1 MNSSKRRF
9 FPASWLHLL
18 FVLAAILLL
27 ALLLRQ
33 DRPDRL
39 QAAAAKAH
47 FLDVKSLDGLALN
60 QSFVHE
66 LALAHA
72 PLAELLAGKS
82 ADFISA
88 VRLSYGESGDWRSQ
102 GCQAYN
108 CALLTFYN
116 YTDGGVIEALLNLDN
131 NQLLDQWLNPI
142 ARPAASELITA
153 RALAIANADPRVRAV
168 LGDVR
173 SLDAAMAP
181 MSGWLQDDA
190 CAQDWCLDLTF
201 HAPDGS
207 GRIFHVFVNMQRTQV
222 ARTFY
227 SRARVARAYNPPL
240 TEILAAQNDLFN
252 NGCHEQY
259 GWNVCWDMTAH
270 DGVNFRDATYNS
282 TPIFS
287 SIKLGQVEVWYPSW
301 PGGYRD
307 EIGFQAA
314 VPPKFGT
321 QVTDLGD
328 GFEVRQLFTEPF
340 DWPNCICCYR
350 YEQIITFYAD
360 GSFAPRFI
368 SHGPGC
374 DDPSTYR
381 PAWRLDLNLDG
392 QADEQVWTWQ
402 AGEWSELQTET
413 EFDLYQDTSPLDE
426 KLALVSENLTYRWQ
440 PTRNDPFGVDEAR
453 IFVLRAN
460 EGEGDGPILTG
471 PANTFQPP
479 SQWLNDESLA
489 GQQAIIW
496 YVPILKTKKGGPWWC
511 MPDPAPDLSPCEAI
525 VRLKPGALSAEPTAD
540 ELTQMPPTPTRPPV
554 GTPAATPTPAKVEGS
569 DAVTILTNAGCTSC
583 HQIGDLGEAHKVGP
597 DLSGIG
603 IDAAARQPDVTAAD
617 YLRQSILQPDA
628 YIAPGCPNSDCL
640 PNIMPQDY
648 GLRLTEA
655 QLQTVI
661 EFLLQQ
667 TAAAPA
673 PAPSESAPTLPP
685 GVGEAAATATP
696 APLPADNPDAPTTS
710 LLLPV
715 GLGLA
720 LILLL
725 TFALRRRAAPVPPDT
740 STLPDDAPPD
750 AAA

>member
-1 MNSSKRRF
+1 MKPNQRRY
-9 FPASWLHLL
+9 FPAPWLHYLL
-18 FVLAAILLL
+18 ILAAILLL
-27 ALLLRQ
+27 ALLFRQ
-33 DRPDRL
+33 AQPARL
-39 QAAAAKAH
+39 QAAAPKAH
-47 FLDVKSLDGLALN
+47 FLDIKSLGGLALN
-60 QSFVHE
+60 QSFVYE

-82 ADFISA
+82 VDFISA
-88 VRLSYGESGDWRSQ
+88 VRLSYGETGDWRRQ
-102 GCQAYN
+102 GCQQYN

-116 YTDGGVIEALLNLDN
+116 YTGGGTIEALLDLEQ
-131 NQLLDQWLNPI
+131 NQLLAQWLNPA
-142 ARPAASELITA
+142 ARPAASQLVSS
-153 RALAIANADPRVRAV
+153 RALEIANADPRVRAV
-168 LGDVR
+168 LGDL
-173 SLDAAMAP
+173 SFLDAAMAP

-207 GRIFHVFVNMQRTQV
+207 GRIFHVFVNMQQSQV

-227 SRARVARAYNPPL
+227 SRARADRAYDPPL
-240 TEILAAQNDLFN
+240 SEILAAQNDLFN

-270 DGVNFRDATYNS
+270 DGVNFRDATYNR

-287 SIKLGQVEVWYPSW
+287 SIKLGQIEVWYPSW

-307 EIGFQAA
+307 EVGFQAA

-350 YEQIITFYAD
+350 YEEIVTFYAD

-374 DDPSTYR
+374 DDPSVYR
-381 PAWRLDLNLDG
+381 PTWRLDLNLDG

-402 AGEWSELQTET
+402 EGQWSELQTET

-426 KLALVSENLTYRWQ
+426 KLALVADAVTYRWQ

-471 PANTFQPP
+471 AANTFQPP
-479 SQWLNDESLA
+479 SQWLNEEALA
-489 GQQAIIW
+489 GQHSIIW

-511 MPDPAPDLSPCEAI
+511 MPDPAPNLSPCEAV
-525 VRLKPGALSAEPTAD
+525 VRLKPGDLSAEPTAA
-540 ELTQMPPTPTRPPV
+540 ELTQLPPTPTHAPV
-554 GTPAATPTPAKVEGS
+554 VTQAATPTPAKVEGT
-569 DAVTILTNAGCTSC
+569 DAVTLVTNAGCTSC
-583 HQIGDLGEAHKVGP
+583 HQIGELGEAHKVGP
-597 DLSGIG
+597 DLSSIG
-603 IDAAARQPDVTAAD
+603 LAAADRLPDVTAAD
-617 YLRQSILQPDA
+617 YIRQSILEPNA
-628 YIAPGCPNSDCL
+628 FIAPGCPNSDCL
-640 PNIMPQDY
+640 PNIMPRDY
-648 GLRLTEA
+648 GLRFSQA
-655 QLQTVI
+655 QLETVVD
-661 EFLLQQ
+661 FLLMQQ
-667 TAAAPA
+667 ATPVAAE
-673 PAPSESAPTLPP
+673 PSSPTLPP
-685 GVGEAAATATP
+685 GVGETAATPTP
-696 APLPADNPDAPTTS
+696 TSPLPADDQEGAAGG

-715 GLGLA
+715 GLTLA
-720 LILLL
+720 VILLL
-725 TFALRRRAAPVPPDT
+725 IVLRRRARPAPTADTPPETPTD
-740 STLPDDAPPD
+740 LAE
-750 AAA
+750 